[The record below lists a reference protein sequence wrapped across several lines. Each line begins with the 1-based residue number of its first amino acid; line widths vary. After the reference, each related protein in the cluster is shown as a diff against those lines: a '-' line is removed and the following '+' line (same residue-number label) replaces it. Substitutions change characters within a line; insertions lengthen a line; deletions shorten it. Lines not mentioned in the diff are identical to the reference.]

1 MLEGFKFAR
10 HVSLNQV
17 VVRSDCC
24 PIGLP
29 FDRATLVLVY
39 HFVKGSKF
47 LVGDGTTRIE
57 TMVNLS
63 VHNRSDRWEP
73 PLSDQSYVSDG
84 FMSESVLCSSFPV
97 RT

>member
-1 MLEGFKFAR
+1 MSPDRVA
-10 HVSLNQV
+10 
-17 VVRSDCC
+17 VRSDGC

-29 FDRATLVLVY
+29 LDRATLVLVY

-57 TMVNLS
+57 TTVNLS
-63 VHNRSDRWEP
+63 AHNRSDRWEP